1 MANANGKKFGLTA
14 LSPIKPGHCEEL
26 RFRLRA
32 MDSKPY
38 GSPLSGVNTIHMARL
53 AIINTLAFEGIPAKR
68 DLLKSSYLLFM
79 CDFDGATIDS
89 LVAAMVANIPATINE
104 IWGHCIAYP
113 GLTSRDQ
120 LTAYFERCQL
130 ETNLFLADRP
140 GDEVETILR
149 GLLYKRE
156 FAKFVATHQNN
167 GLAFTKADF
176 LNWWQTLSGL
186 PTPKPGSM

>member
-26 RFRLRA
+26 RIRLRA

-38 GSPLSGVNTIHMARL
+38 GSPLSGVNTVHMARL

-79 CDFDGATIDS
+79 CDFDGVTVDS
-89 LVAAMVANIPATINE
+89 LVAAMVANISGTIDE
-104 IWGHCIAYP
+104 IWGLCIAYP

-140 GDEVETILR
+140 DDEVETILR

-156 FAKFVATHQNN
+156 FAKFIARRQN
-167 GLAFTKADF
+167 GGQAITKTDF
-176 LNWWQTLSGL
+176 LDWWQELSGL
-186 PTPKPGSM
+186 PTPQPGSM

>member
-14 LSPIKPGHCEEL
+14 LFPIKAVGCGPL
-26 RFRLRA
+26 RVALRA
-32 MDSKPY
+32 MNSKPY
-38 GSPLSGVNTIHMARL
+38 GSPLSDVNIIHMARF

-68 DLLKSSYLLFM
+68 DLLQSNYLLFM
-79 CDFDGATIDS
+79 CDFDGTTLES
-89 LVAAMVANIPATINE
+89 LVTAMVSNIPDTMNE

-140 GDEVETILR
+140 DDEVDAILR

-156 FAKFVATHQNN
+156 FAKFVAACQNS
-167 GLAFTKADF
+167 GHAVTQIDF
-176 LNWWQTLSGL
+176 ITWWQSLRSL
-186 PTPKPGSM
+186 ATPKPGSM

>member
-14 LSPIKPGHCEEL
+14 LFPIKPGHGAKL
-26 RFRLRA
+26 RLTLRA
-32 MDSKPY
+32 MDSEPY
-38 GSPLSGVNTIHMARL
+38 GSPLSAVSIVHMARL

-68 DLLKSSYLLFM
+68 DQLKSNYLLFM

-89 LVAAMVANIPATINE
+89 LVAAMVTNIPTTINE

-113 GLTSRDQ
+113 SLTSRDQ

-130 ETNLFLADRP
+130 DTNLFLADRP

-156 FAKFVATHQNN
+156 FAKFVATHQNK
-167 GLAFTKADF
+167 GLAITNTDF
-176 LNWWQTLSGL
+176 LNWWQTLSGR